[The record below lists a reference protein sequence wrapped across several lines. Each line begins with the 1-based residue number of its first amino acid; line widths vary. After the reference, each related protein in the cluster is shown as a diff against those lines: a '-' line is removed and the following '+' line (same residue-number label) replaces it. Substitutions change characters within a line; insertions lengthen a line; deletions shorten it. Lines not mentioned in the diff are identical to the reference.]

1 MNDKFLAEY
10 KTLDKTIKF
19 CVDTV
24 LQKSLSLIRDE
35 LQKADIYSKVNIIL
49 YDGTK

>member
-10 KTLDKTIKF
+10 KTLDKTI